1 MKYNYILITLLLGI
15 GLFTSCNDVWLDH
28 YGSNTGINS
37 KLSMYD
43 YIKTQPDLSTFAGML
58 KVAGYDTI
66 LNKTQTY
73 TVWAPVNSG
82 LTDIDL
88 KDSLLVTNI
97 VKNHI
102 SRFSYPTSGITSKTI
117 FMLDQKFLTFKRT
130 DAGFSFGGKKL
141 LEANTATQNGILHK
155 VEGYVPYI
163 SNIWEFI
170 GRTPGL
176 DSLRSY
182 LYSQS
187 TLLFDQAHS
196 VEIGTNKLNQ
206 AIYDSVIIFSNPI
219 LDKIGHLQLEDSTY
233 AAILPTN
240 TAWKKVYNVI
250 KANYNTLPKDGGIA
264 QQRLNTQYAIVR
276 NLVFKFKDLV
286 TEPTAF
292 DSLITTTG
300 NVFKPSSYLFDGS
313 SKKIL
318 SNGFAYVTD
327 SLTFKASDSWQ
338 QPIRVEAENSSYGR
352 TFLNSNIY
360 IRSSLGSTYNVSLN
374 RYLVCEPTTVSKTTQ
389 NSVTFPIPNTLSG
402 NYRISCVFVPSSI
415 ATATDARK
423 YKVRFSLS
431 YINSAGKPITDAAIT
446 TLNTVNPA
454 QGAIAGTF
462 TTDASAITKMFVTQ
476 ISFPYC
482 NIFTTKSLNSDITVK
497 LKVENVASIGETV
510 NFDRIFRVDHVI
522 LEPVQ

>member
-15 GLFTSCNDVWLDH
+15 VSFTSCNDVWLDH
-28 YGSNTGINS
+28 YGNSTGINS
-37 KLSMYD
+37 KLSLYD
-43 YIKTQPDLSTFAGML
+43 YIKTQPDLSTFTGML
-58 KVAGYDTI
+58 KIAGYDTI

-82 LTDIDL
+82 LTGIDL

-102 SRFSYPTSGITSKTI
+102 SRFSYPTSGITTKTI

-130 DAGFSFGGKKL
+130 DSGFSFGGKNL
-141 LEANTATQNGILHK
+141 LESNTSTLNGILHK
-155 VEGYVPYI
+155 VDGYVPYA

-187 TLLFDQAHS
+187 TSIFDQLHS
-196 VEIGTNKLNQ
+196 VEIGTNSLNQ

-240 TAWKKVYNVI
+240 TAWTKVYNMI

-264 QQRLNTQYAIVR
+264 QQRLNTQYAIVK
-276 NLVFKFKDLV
+276 NLVFRFKDLV
-286 TEPTAF
+286 PEPTSF

-300 NVFKPSSYLFDGS
+300 TVFKPSSYLFEGTT
-313 SKKIL
+313 KNIL

-327 SLTFKASDSWQ
+327 SLMFKAADSWQ
-338 QPIRVEAENSSYGR
+338 QPIQVEAESSSYGR
-352 TFLNSNIY
+352 TYLYSSLY
-360 IRSSLGSTYNVSLN
+360 IRSSLGSTYNVSKN
-374 RYLVCEPTTVSKTTQ
+374 KYLVCEPTTVSKTTQ

-402 NYRISCVFVPSSI
+402 NYKISCVFVPSSI
-415 ATATDARK
+415 LAESDIRK

-431 YINSAGKPITDAAIT
+431 FMNSAGKQITDAAIT
-446 TLNTVNPA
+446 STNTVNTSLGSIP
-454 QGAIAGTF
+454 GTF

-482 NIFTTKSLNSDITVK
+482 NIYTSKSALSDITVK
-497 LKVENVASIGETV
+497 LKVENAALITETV
-510 NFDRIFRVDHVI
+510 NFDRIFRVDQII